1 MIRTMTTE
9 AFTLFDTAI
18 GSCGVAWGRRGL
30 TGLQLPEADVAETR
44 ARMAHRF
51 PDAREIVPPPG
62 VQRAL
67 NRIVSLLRGEPSDLS
82 EIPLDMEGVPPFHQR
97 VYEIT
102 RAIPPGETLSYG
114 EVAARIGADGGARA
128 VGQALGRNPFAIIVP
143 CHRVLAAGGKV
154 GGFSANGGIATKR
167 KLLAIAGLQL
177 DARLPLFDGD
187 GAFGFDPDTA
197 IDHLRAADAGLARLI
212 DATGPFRMELK
223 TAPNLFAALAEAIV
237 HQQLTGK
244 AAATIHGRVCALFP
258 RSRPTAD
265 RLLRLTNPALRGAGL
280 SRSKI
285 LSLRDLAERAADG
298 SVPTLAQAH
307 KMDDEALIERL
318 MEVRGIGR
326 WTAEMLLMFHLGR
339 PDVLPVDD
347 YGIRKGFGYAFRKR
361 KFPSQEMVAKRG
373 ERWKPYR
380 TVASWYLWRAAEKAD
395 RVKRAAADPPGSTS

>member
-9 AFTLFDTAI
+9 AFTLFDTTI
-18 GSCGVAWGRRGL
+18 GPCGVAWGRRGL
-30 TGLQLPEADVAETR
+30 TALQLPETDAAETR
-44 ARMAHRF
+44 ARLARRF
-51 PDAREIVPPPG
+51 PDARELTPPPG
-62 VQRAL
+62 VQRAVD
-67 NRIVSLLRGEPSDLS
+67 RIVTLLRGEPSDLS

-97 VYEIT
+97 VYEVT

-167 KLLAIAGLQL
+167 RLLAIEGVKMSTS
-177 DARLPLFDGD
+177 LPLFDGD
-187 GAFGFDPDTA
+187 GAFAFDPDTA
-197 IDHLRAADAGLARLI
+197 ITHLREADAGLAKLI

-258 RSRPTAD
+258 RGHLTAE
-265 RLLRLTNPALRGAGL
+265 RLLRLSDTTLRSAGL
-280 SRSKI
+280 SRAKI
-285 LSLRDLAERAADG
+285 LSLRDLAKRTADG
-298 SVPTLAQAH
+298 DVPTLAQAH
-307 KMDDEALIERL
+307 KMDDDALIERL

-326 WTAEMLLMFHLGR
+326 WTAEMLLMFRLGR
-339 PDVLPVDD
+339 PDILPVDD
-347 YGIRKGFGYAFRKR
+347 YGIRKGYGYAFRTR
-361 KFPSQEMVAKRG
+361 GEPSRESIEKRG

-380 TVASWYLWRAAEKAD
+380 TVASWYLWRSAEKAG
-395 RVKRAAADPPGSTS
+395 RVKRVATD